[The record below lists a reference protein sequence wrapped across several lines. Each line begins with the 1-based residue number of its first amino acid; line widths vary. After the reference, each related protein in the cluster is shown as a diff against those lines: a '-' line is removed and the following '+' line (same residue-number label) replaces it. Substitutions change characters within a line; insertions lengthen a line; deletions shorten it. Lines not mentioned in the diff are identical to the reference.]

1 MTYQADGETVT
12 LTMSREDYNFLLMA
26 LGMAT
31 GIASRD
37 QMWNIVS
44 LVNQM
49 NVGNPDFTPYEIP
62 ETENYR

>member
-1 MTYQADGETVT
+1 MTYQTDGETVT

-37 QMWNIVS
+37 QMWGIVS

-49 NVGNPDFTPYEIP
+49 NAGNPDFTPYDIP
-62 ETENYR
+62 PDPH